1 MELLLTA
8 YRSPLTKKTMEKKI
22 NKVVLAYSGGLDTS
36 AMLLWIKETYGAEVV
51 CFCADVGQ
59 GDELDGLEE
68 KALKTGAS
76 KLYVED
82 LREEFVKEFVWTA
95 VKANALYEGVYLLG
109 TSLAR
114 PVIARKQIEIAQKEG
129 ADAVAH
135 GATGKGNDQVRFE
148 LTYYALQPDIKVI
161 APWRHWEFTG
171 RADLIDYC
179 AKHDINVTATAEK
192 PYSMDRN
199 LMHVSY
205 EGGILE
211 DPWSAPPEDIFL
223 LTKSPENASDKAE
236 EIILTFEKGEPVAI
250 NGEKYGAVDMLSK
263 LNFLGGTHGIG
274 RVDLVENRFVG
285 MKSRGVYETP
295 GVTILQAA
303 HRALESITMDREV
316 MRLRDSL
323 GVKFAES
330 IYYGFW
336 FAPEFEI
343 LRSMVDQT
351 QETVSGDVRLKLYKG
366 NVTILGRKSPHSLYK
381 ERVVTFEDDA
391 GAYNQLDAEGFIRL
405 QSLRLRLRKMD

>member
-1 MELLLTA
+1 MEN
-8 YRSPLTKKTMEKKI
+8 KI

-36 AMLLWIKETYGAEVV
+36 AMLLWIKETYGAEVI

-148 LTYYALQPDIKVI
+148 LTYYALQPDIKVV
-161 APWRHWEFTG
+161 APWRHWEFKG
-171 RADLIDYC
+171 RADLIAYC
-179 AKHDINVTATAEK
+179 AERGINVTATAEK
-192 PYSMDRN
+192 PYSIDRN

-211 DPWSAPPEDIFL
+211 NPWTAPPEDIFL
-223 LTKSPENASDKAE
+223 LTKSPENAKDVAE

-285 MKSRGVYETP
+285 MKSRGIYETP

-343 LRSMVDQT
+343 LRSMIEQT

-366 NVTILGRKSPHSLYK
+366 NVTILGRKSPNSLYK